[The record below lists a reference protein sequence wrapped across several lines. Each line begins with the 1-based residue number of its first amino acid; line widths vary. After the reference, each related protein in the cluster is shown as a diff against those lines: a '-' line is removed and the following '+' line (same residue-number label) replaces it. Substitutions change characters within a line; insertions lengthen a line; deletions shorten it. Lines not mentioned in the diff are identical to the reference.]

1 MIQKKLACCSL
12 IHTDTTEA
20 AASSAGAWGRW
31 MQSRTVPGE
40 GARLGCVCGVQSAR
54 GDWPC
59 GVLVCLCVL
68 FQHCPV
74 TSMRTIGISPHAA
87 GRISGQGRAALA
99 GRCGWRMHSA
109 NANVAAS
116 GTGPAESGTGHPRT
130 ADHTHTA
137 GNGQATPNAPGLQLR
152 SSWQPRAGLLGSC
165 RGQACAWILPALRRR
180 RFNFRTAEAKRP
192 M

>member
-40 GARLGCVCGVQSAR
+40 GARFGCVCGVQSAQ

-74 TSMRTIGISPHAA
+74 ASMRTIGISQHAA

-116 GTGPAESGTGHPRT
+116 GTSPAESGTGHPRT
-130 ADHTHTA
+130 ADHTHSRQRA
-137 GNGQATPNAPGLQLR
+137 GNAER
-152 SSWQPRAGLLGSC
+152 PRAAAPQLVAAPRWASGQLQGAGLCLDPTGTPP
-165 RGQACAWILPALRRR
+165 QAI
-180 RFNFRTAEAKRP
+180 
-192 M
+192 